1 MKLVFPAMSHER
13 QATKYIQE
21 FLTYGS
27 PINGTGGLDRFLQES
42 SYAEWIDKILKDV
55 DIANIP
61 EGRVPALTYF
71 CVREE
76 DGHIV
81 GMVNIRLALTDFLR
95 REGGHVGYSVRPT
108 ERRKGYGSA
117 MLREAVRV
125 CATLGM
131 PSVLVSCD
139 RENVAS
145 AGVIR
150 SCGGLLEEEF
160 YSDTF
165 QETVQRYII
174 NTKIDQ

>member
-1 MKLVFPAMSHER
+1 MKLVFPTLAHER
-13 QATKYIQE
+13 QATEYIQE

-27 PINGTGGLDRFLQES
+27 PNNGTGGLDRFLREAT
-42 SYAEWIDKILKDV
+42 YAEWIGKVLRDI

-76 DGHIV
+76 DDRIV

-95 REGGHVGYSVRPT
+95 REGGHVGYGVRPT

-131 PSVLVSCD
+131 PRVLVSCD
-139 RENVAS
+139 RDNTAS

-150 SCGGLLEEEF
+150 SCGGVLEEEF
-160 YSDTF
+160 YSDAF
-165 QETVQRYII
+165 QEIVQRYVI
-174 NTKIDQ
+174 NTTIGK